1 MRKKR
6 KTGFLLLL
14 LLILLGGCGKT
25 DFQIP
30 EQETEQTE
38 TTEETKQ
45 IQETAK
51 AKVISRGAWCV
62 YWDTGA
68 VQKAAESLSEYDEL
82 ILFGCIYDENGD
94 LYIPEQLEQLY
105 EAFPEQ
111 GERTTRYLSFIN
123 DVIQEDGTAIQ
134 KSPEFLARVLKEEQ
148 LGNRVI
154 EEMIAQTKAWG
165 LDGVELD
172 YENIDKQENLW
183 QEYLEFV
190 DRLSRRIQEEG
201 LLLRVVL
208 GAYAPVRDY
217 SFPTAPQYVVMCYN
231 LYGTHSAP
239 GPKADAAFLQQVVE
253 RFDGMNVAFALANG
267 GFEWDAQEKT
277 VRSLTAANAVKLLVE
292 SGSDYTREEN
302 GAVHFNYPVEDGIHT
317 IWYGDKETIATWED
331 VLVQYSGH
339 DIKIDLWR
347 LE

>member
-1 MRKKR
+1 M
-6 KTGFLLLL
+6 

-190 DRLSRRIQEEG
+190 DRLSRRIPG
-201 LLLRVVL
+201 RRTASSGGAGSLCAGKRLFLSHSPAVCGHVL
-208 GAYAPVRDY
+208 Q
-217 SFPTAPQYVVMCYN
+217 FIWNPQRS
-231 LYGTHSAP
+231 GTKS
-239 GPKADAAFLQQVVE
+239 GCSVLTT
-253 RFDGMNVAFALANG
+253 G
-267 GFEWDAQEKT
+267 GRT
-277 VRSLTAANAVKLLVE
+277 L
-292 SGSDYTREEN
+292 
-302 GAVHFNYPVEDGIHT
+302 
-317 IWYGDKETIATWED
+317 
-331 VLVQYSGH
+331 
-339 DIKIDLWR
+339 
-347 LE
+347 